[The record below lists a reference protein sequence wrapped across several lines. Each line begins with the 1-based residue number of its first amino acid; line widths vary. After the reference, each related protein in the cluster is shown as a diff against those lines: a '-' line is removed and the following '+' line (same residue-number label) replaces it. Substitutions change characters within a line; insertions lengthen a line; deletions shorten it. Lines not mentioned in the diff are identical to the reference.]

1 MKHLMQTYDFNGTQL
16 RMHIVDGKPWFC
28 AADVCNVLGYAN
40 GRDAVSKHCREG
52 GVAKRDTLTASGA
65 QSMAYI
71 DEGNLY
77 RLTLRSR
84 KAQAIQFE
92 AWVCDEVLPS
102 IRQTGGYQTPAIT
115 QAQNL
120 SQLKAETA
128 LFECAASLLNMSESG
143 KVTGL
148 QYIGRRHGLDTGFLP
163 AYVIDAAP
171 GASGGSAM
179 ATSSATSLLERHGN
193 PMTAVQLNARLAQ
206 AGLIEQKQRARR
218 DGGIKK
224 YWCISSAGLQF
235 GKNLTSPAN
244 PRETA
249 PHWYDDRF
257 AELLQALRER
267 AA

>member
-1 MKHLMQTYDFNGTQL
+1 MTALMTEKLTMSSREIAALVESRHDSVKRTIERLAQIGAIGFPPTVENPATARGGRPGTEYVFSGDKGKRDSIVIVAQL
-16 RMHIVDGKPWFC
+16 SPAFTARLVDRWQELEHMAQMP
-28 AADVCNVLGYAN
+28 AADQ
-40 GRDAVSKHCREG
+40 R
-52 GVAKRDTLTASGA
+52 
-65 QSMAYI
+65 M
-71 DEGNLY
+71 
-77 RLTLRSR
+77 
-84 KAQAIQFE
+84 
-92 AWVCDEVLPS
+92 
-102 IRQTGGYQTPAIT
+102 
-115 QAQNL
+115 
-120 SQLKAETA
+120 SQLMAETA
-128 LFECAASLLNMSESG
+128 LFECAASLLNMSDSG

>member
-1 MKHLMQTYDFNGTQL
+1 MTALMTEKLTMSSREIAALVESRHDSVKRTIERLAQIGAIGFPPLVENPATVRGGRPGTEY
-16 RMHIVDGKPWFC
+16 VFSGDKG
-28 AADVCNVLGYAN
+28 
-40 GRDAVSKHCREG
+40 
-52 GVAKRDTLTASGA
+52 KRDSIVIVAQLSPAFTA
-65 QSMAYI
+65 
-71 DEGNLY
+71 
-77 RLTLRSR
+77 RLVDRWQELEQQI
-84 KAQAIQFE
+84 QA
-92 AWVCDEVLPS
+92 
-102 IRQTGGYQTPAIT
+102 PAT
-115 QAQNL
+115 DQRM

-257 AELLQALRER
+257 GELLQALRER